1 MSFEFDN
8 KLKDYLSKLSSKID
22 NLEQKVKAIKKVRKL
37 DLVQVK
43 KTIEYKTGN
52 SSNKLN
58 ELQIKDE
65 CRENLADKDV
75 PTIWNESINLIKNNH
90 FEEAYKLIL
99 SSGILIFQ
107 FRG

>member
-1 MSFEFDN
+1 M
-8 KLKDYLSKLSSKID
+8 KYI
-22 NLEQKVKAIKKVRKL
+22 VKAIKKVRKL